1 MKCEAIFVNS
11 ALYSV
16 RKMCEAL
23 RVKQCQ
29 YYQWIRQRANHEKRK
44 IRGMWLVEVIRRIFH
59 ENREVYGCRKMKI
72 ALQAEGIC
80 VSEWKIRRIMREN
93 GLYPQTKKK
102 WKPYKKAKNEGFYS
116 ENKVKRHFLPNR
128 FNTVW
133 AGDITY
139 IPTNLGWVYLAAVL
153 DMKNKEVI
161 GYEVSRNI
169 DSELC
174 KRALSNALAL
184 RGKHEGLIFHSDR
197 GSQYSSRAYKR
208 MLQENGIEGSMS
220 APGCPYDNSC
230 VESFFATLKK
240 ELIFRRKY
248 ATMEEVKTDLY
259 RYIELFYNR
268 KRLHSTLGYMSPVA
282 YRLAF
287 MQ

>member
-1 MKCEAIFVNS
+1 MYGITDRPSPAEREPWTPSPEPSTFHVGVNFALAVLS
-11 ALYSV
+11 AA
-16 RKMCEAL
+16 AL
-23 RVKQCQ
+23 AVQQ
-29 YYQWIRQRANHEKRK
+29 
-44 IRGMWLVEVIRRIFH
+44 
-59 ENREVYGCRKMKI
+59 
-72 ALQAEGIC
+72 ALG
-80 VSEWKIRRIMREN
+80 
-93 GLYPQTKKK
+93 
-102 WKPYKKAKNEGFYS
+102 
-116 ENKVKRHFLPNR
+116 
-128 FNTVW
+128 
-133 AGDITY
+133 AGGD
-139 IPTNLGWVYLAAVL
+139 GADAAVL

-248 ATMEEVKTDLY
+248 ATIEEVKTDLY